1 MDNLKVLDMLSE
13 INQNIIDMFEPFFE
27 VLKPK
32 EVETENDD
40 IDETYI

>member
-1 MDNLKVLDMLSE
+1 MKPEKLE
-13 INQNIIDMFEPFFE
+13 INQDIIDMFEPFFE

-32 EVETENDD
+32 EVEPEE

>member
-1 MDNLKVLDMLSE
+1 MDELQED
-13 INQNIIDMFEPFFE
+13 IIDMFEPFFE
-27 VLKPK
+27 ALKPK

>member
-1 MDNLKVLDMLSE
+1 MITEITEPE
-13 INQNIIDMFEPFFE
+13 INQDIIDMFDNFFE
-27 VLKPK
+27 ALKPK

>member
-1 MDNLKVLDMLSE
+1 MDELQED
-13 INQNIIDMFEPFFE
+13 IIDMFEPFFE

-40 IDETYI
+40 IDELFI